1 MSSGLR
7 SRGRKPDAA
16 KRAAIVKAARD
27 EFFAVG
33 FGGTTIENIAA
44 RAGVSKVTVY
54 NHFGDKQGI
63 FSAAVEG
70 ECEKIRDQLL
80 DDDPRVPL
88 HDRLMN
94 FGRSMIAF
102 LERPEMIAFEHRL
115 AAETKQHP
123 DLGERFLEAGPR
135 RMHRALAGLLDRAA
149 RRGEIIPANS
159 HVAAE
164 QLASMFK
171 GLSDIERRFGTPTS
185 RDDTETRLMGAV
197 DTFLR
202 AYGR

>member
-1 MSSGLR
+1 MSSGQKL
-7 SRGRKPDAA
+7 RGRKPDPD

-33 FGGTTIENIAA
+33 FEGTTIENIAA

-54 NHFGDKQGI
+54 SHFGDKHGV
-63 FSAAVEG
+63 FSAAVES

-80 DDDPRVPL
+80 DDDPQVPL
-88 HDRLMN
+88 RDRLMN
-94 FGRSMIAF
+94 FGRSMIGF

-135 RMHRALAGLLDRAA
+135 RMHRALAGLLERAA
-149 RRGEIIPANS
+149 SRGEIEPTDS
-159 HVAAE
+159 HVASE

-171 GLSDIERRFGTPTS
+171 GLSDIERRFGSPAS
-185 RDDTETRLMGAV
+185 REETEKRLTTAV
-197 DTFLR
+197 DVFLK